1 MTIKFDIEPVYAD
14 SDKYIKTKMKF
25 FGDKIKTNFQGKKV
39 SKENVSYKS
48 LLLTM
53 LDFFYQSKQKV
64 LSLNAFGKMQI

>member
-1 MTIKFDIEPVYAD
+1 MTIKFDIEPVDAD
-14 SDKYIKTKMKF
+14 SDKYIETKMKF

-53 LDFFYQSKQKV
+53 LDFFIRVNKKYYP
-64 LSLNAFGKMQI
+64 

>member
-25 FGDKIKTNFQGKKV
+25 FGDKIKTNFQVKKV

-53 LDFFYQSKQKV
+53 LDFFIRVNKKYYP
-64 LSLNAFGKMQI
+64 

>member
-39 SKENVSYKS
+39 SKENVSYQS

-53 LDFFYQSKQKV
+53 LDFFIRVNKKYYP
-64 LSLNAFGKMQI
+64 